1 MHTPEELFPHAQDGT
16 NSFINQH
23 LHWRWTFYVL
33 IIWSFLQALALIIVS
48 PTPWTTFPHFVKFN
62 RYRSCQRHISP

>member
-1 MHTPEELFPHAQDGT
+1 MHTPVKNYAQDGT

-62 RYRSCQRHISP
+62 R